1 MFNICGHWQFCKKYL
16 SFDLILLL
24 IWRDNGSD
32 GTTRVRLGTK
42 IMQELKFRIWYWSA
56 YLNQVS
62 LFPDTYVLNLKI
74 YQIEH
79 FQTWSP
85 HLGSWQLEQRIK
97 TNNFHFLF
105 ERLRVQ
111 TYFFP
116 KEESRSIFAI
126 LTKMASKTRK
136 VHSSSIERSRVGGN
150 SRIN

>member
-74 YQIEH
+74 YKIEH

-85 HLGSWQLEQRIK
+85 HLGFWQLEQRIK
-97 TNNFHFLF
+97 TNNFQFTKTLDHASLF
-105 ERLRVQ
+105 TDLRL
-111 TYFFP
+111 FFC
-116 KEESRSIFAI
+116 
-126 LTKMASKTRK
+126 TKNPWGQNSKIRH
-136 VHSSSIERSRVGGN
+136 VSNFNLVGLPL
-150 SRIN
+150 